1 MCSSDLRPF
10 FLGMLVAGVACLAAF
25 LPLELWLG
33 NAPLHLT
40 SRRDLVLNRH
50 WNPGA
55 VTSLWIL
62 GYLFMVLPLAHY
74 LMEVRGFRP
83 RWLVVLGQSSL
94 MLYFIHQIIALTLV
108 RQRLGVLIP
117 FWWLYVLA
125 NVALLV
131 VLYGLAWLWPEIKRR
146 LRALATPR
154 GARGAAA
161 AGR

>member
-1 MCSSDLRPF
+1 M
-10 FLGMLVAGVACLAAF
+10 
-25 LPLELWLG
+25 
-33 NAPLHLT
+33 
-40 SRRDLVLNRH
+40 
-50 WNPGA
+50 
-55 VTSLWIL
+55 TSLWIL

-131 VLYGLAWLWPEIKRR
+131 VLYALAWLWPEIKRR
-146 LRALATPR
+146 VFARLRPR
-154 GARGAAA
+154 CRPTVSA
-161 AGR
+161 